1 MRCERASPSHD
12 PSLRNF
18 AACVCA
24 AEYCM
29 LQLPTL
35 ADLALSKYECS
46 ECKGQPGCE
55 SHTCRNLLDQV
66 RSTAESNAQCN
77 GIGCG
82 CLPKCDCLV
91 LHDASPPSPPPPPPP
106 PPPPL
111 CKPIPPEFVGAA
123 MAQLKKYCV
132 FYSPDAV
139 SQGAESTS
147 AHGSPT
153 HAPPLAASP
162 APSPAGSVQESV
174 TRTDRLVLLAMPPQY
189 GYPIASPAASPTA
202 TPPTLAVP
210 VPPPLVN
217 ASHELSHK
225 SWCDAFMPTVEN
237 NALNQDGVPCYG
249 SCKQASPVQAKEL
262 SQHWCQAFAS
272 EMLRQHSQLG
282 AVCKAAYRGDF
293 SDPCQPTEATDAA
306 AVERL
311 VNPTALGALAAA
323 ASGGYPAKDSSAR
336 MLDLAFSRLGV
347 RGDGVLLPQPQVPVD
362 FSAIPAPTAVGSA
375 TSPPALGQRF
385 IEEASAANKPYLGS
399 AWGSVRPYPQ
409 G

>member
-1 MRCERASPSHD
+1 MPPCR
-12 PSLRNF
+12 LR
-18 AACVCA
+18 VS
-24 AEYCM
+24 AEYCT

-35 ADLALSKYECS
+35 ADLTLSKYECS
-46 ECKGQPGCE
+46 DCKGQPGCDR
-55 SHTCRNLLDQV
+55 CRNLLDQV

-77 GIGCG
+77 GIGCS
-82 CLPKCDCLV
+82 CLPTCDCLV
-91 LHDASPPSPPPPPPP
+91 LHDASPPPPPPPPP
-106 PPPPL
+106 SPPPPL

-132 FYSPDAV
+132 FYSPEAI

-147 AHGSPT
+147 VHDIPT

-162 APSPAGSVQESV
+162 APTPAGSIQEAEA
-174 TRTDRLVLLAMPPQY
+174 DRLVLLEMPPQY
-189 GYPIASPAASPTA
+189 GYPMASPEASPMA
-202 TPPTLAVP
+202 PPPTLTVP

-249 SCKQASPVQAKEL
+249 SCKQASPGQAKEL
-262 SQHWCQAFAS
+262 SQRWCQAFTR
-272 EMLRQHSQLG
+272 EMLRQHSRPG
-282 AVCKAAYRGDF
+282 AVCEAAYRGDF
-293 SDPCQPTEATDAA
+293 SDPCQPTEATDSA

-323 ASGGYPAKDSSAR
+323 ASGGYPTKGSSAR
-336 MLDLAFSRLGV
+336 MLDLAFSRLGA
-347 RGDGVLLPQPQVPVD
+347 RGDGALLPQPQAPVD
-362 FSAIPAPTAVGSA
+362 FSAIPAPTPVGSA
-375 TSPPALGQRF
+375 TGPPALGQRF
-385 IEEASAANKPYLGS
+385 IEEASSNKPFQGS

>member
-1 MRCERASPSHD
+1 MRRERASPSHD

-225 SWCDAFMPTVEN
+225 SWCDAFMPTVGN

-262 SQHWCQAFAS
+262 SQHWCQAFTR
-272 EMLRQHSQLG
+272 EMLRQHNQLG
-282 AVCKAAYRGDF
+282 AVCKAACRGDF
-293 SDPCQPTEATDAA
+293 SDPCQPTEATDSA

-323 ASGGYPAKDSSAR
+323 ASGGYPTKDSGR

-347 RGDGVLLPQPQVPVD
+347 RGDGALLPQPQVPVH
-362 FSAIPAPTAVGSA
+362 FSAIPAPRPTAVGGA

-385 IEEASAANKPYLGS
+385 IEEASSNKPLLGS